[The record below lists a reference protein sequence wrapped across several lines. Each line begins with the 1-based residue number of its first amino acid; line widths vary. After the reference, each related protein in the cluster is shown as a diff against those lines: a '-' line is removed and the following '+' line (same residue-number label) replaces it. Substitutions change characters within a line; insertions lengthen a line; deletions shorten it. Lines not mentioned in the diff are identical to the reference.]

1 MKMLTEI
8 DLEKLL
14 TKLDKSSFT
23 SFEMT
28 EGDFSIKVKKETT
41 QVVQPVATVNAVA
54 TNVEA
59 TSEIADANL
68 EEIKAPFVG
77 VVYFAPSE
85 GEDPYIKVGSHIS
98 KGDTVGLIEAMK
110 MFNEV
115 HSPVDGEIVELL
127 VENGSMVEYDQ
138 PIARVRKVGDN

>member
-1 MKMLTEI
+1 MTEI

-138 PIARVRKVGDN
+138 PIARVRKVGDD

>member
-1 MKMLTEI
+1 MLTEI

-28 EGDFSIKVKKETT
+28 EGDFSIKVKKEIT

-54 TNVEA
+54 TDVEA

-115 HSPVDGEIVELL
+115 HSPVDGEVVELL

>member
-1 MKMLTEI
+1 LTEI
-8 DLEKLL
+8 DLDKLL
-14 TKLDKSSFT
+14 TKLDQSTFT

-28 EGDFSIKVKKETT
+28 DGDFNLKVTKETA
-41 QVVQPVATVNAVA
+41 QVVQQPTVVAAPAVSAESPVEV
-54 TNVEA
+54 
-59 TSEIADANL
+59 DANL

-77 VVYFAPSE
+77 VVYFTPSE
-85 GEDPYIKVGSHIS
+85 DEDPYIEVGAHVS
-98 KGDTVGLIEAMK
+98 KGKTVALIEAMK

-115 HSPVDGEIVELL
+115 HSPVSGEIVEIL

>member
-1 MKMLTEI
+1 MLTEI

-54 TNVEA
+54 TDVEA

-115 HSPVDGEIVELL
+115 HSPIEGEVVEILVD
-127 VENGSMVEYDQ
+127 NGSMVEYDQ
-138 PIARVRKVGDN
+138 PIARIREK

>member
-1 MKMLTEI
+1 MTEN
-8 DLEKLL
+8 DLDKLL
-14 TKLDKSSFT
+14 TKLDESSFT

-28 EGDFSIKVKKETT
+28 DGDFSLKVTKETT
-41 QVVQPVATVNAVA
+41 PTVVQPAVVTTGA
-54 TNVEA
+54 NVVEE
-59 TSEIADANL
+59 TPQVDENL

-85 GEDPYIKVGSHIS
+85 DEDPYIQVGSHVA
-98 KGDTVGLIEAMK
+98 KGDTVSLIEAMK

-115 HSPVDGEIVELL
+115 HSPVSGEIVEIL

-138 PIARVRKVGDN
+138 PIARVRKVGDV

>member
-1 MKMLTEI
+1 VLTEI

-41 QVVQPVATVNAVA
+41 QVVQPVVAAPVAPAAVE
-54 TNVEA
+54 EA
-59 TSEIADANL
+59 TEEVDTNL

-77 VVYFAPSE
+77 VVYFTPSE
-85 GEDPYIKVGSHIS
+85 DEDPYIKVGSHIS
-98 KGDTVGLIEAMK
+98 KGDTVSLIEAMK

-115 HSPVDGEIVELL
+115 HSPVTGEVVELL
-127 VENGSMVEYDQ
+127 VENGSMVEFDQ

>member
-1 MKMLTEI
+1 MTEI

-41 QVVQPVATVNAVA
+41 QAVQPVATVNAVA
-54 TNVEA
+54 TDVEA

-115 HSPVDGEIVELL
+115 HSPVDGEVVELL

>member
-1 MKMLTEI
+1 MLTEI

>member
-1 MKMLTEI
+1 MLTEI

-41 QVVQPVATVNAVA
+41 QVVQPVVAAPVAPAAVE
-54 TNVEA
+54 EA
-59 TSEIADANL
+59 TEEVDTNL

-77 VVYFAPSE
+77 VVYFTPSE
-85 GEDPYIKVGSHIS
+85 DEDPYIKVGSHIS
-98 KGDTVGLIEAMK
+98 KGDTVSLIEAMK

-115 HSPVDGEIVELL
+115 HSPVTGEVVELL
-127 VENGSMVEYDQ
+127 VENGSMVEFDQ

>member
-1 MKMLTEI
+1 MRVLTEI

-41 QVVQPVATVNAVA
+41 QVVQPVVAAPVAPAAVE
-54 TNVEA
+54 EA
-59 TSEIADANL
+59 TEEVDTNL

-77 VVYFAPSE
+77 VVYFTPSE
-85 GEDPYIKVGSHIS
+85 DEDPYIKVGSHIS
-98 KGDTVGLIEAMK
+98 KGDTVSLIEAMK

-115 HSPVDGEIVELL
+115 HSPVTGEVVELL
-127 VENGSMVEYDQ
+127 VENGSMVEFDQ

>member
-1 MKMLTEI
+1 MTEI

-54 TNVEA
+54 TDVEA

-85 GEDPYIKVGSHIS
+85 REDPYIKVGSHIS

-115 HSPVDGEIVELL
+115 HSPVDGEVVELL

>member
-1 MKMLTEI
+1 MLTEI

-54 TNVEA
+54 TDVEA

-98 KGDTVGLIEAMK
+98 KGNTVGLIEAMK

-115 HSPVDGEIVELL
+115 HSPVDGEVIELL

>member
-1 MKMLTEI
+1 MTEI

-54 TNVEA
+54 TDVEA

-98 KGDTVGLIEAMK
+98 KGDAVGLIEAMK

-115 HSPVDGEIVELL
+115 HSPVDGEVVELL

>member
-1 MKMLTEI
+1 MTEI

-41 QVVQPVATVNAVA
+41 QVVQSVATVNVVA
-54 TNVEA
+54 TDVEA

-85 GEDPYIKVGSHIS
+85 GEDPYIKVGSHIL

-115 HSPVDGEIVELL
+115 HSPVDGEVVELL

>member
-1 MKMLTEI
+1 MLTEI

-54 TNVEA
+54 TDVEA

-98 KGDTVGLIEAMK
+98 KGDTVSLIEAMK

-115 HSPVDGEIVELL
+115 HSPVDGEVVELL
-127 VENGSMVEYDQ
+127 VENGSMVEYAQ

>member
-1 MKMLTEI
+1 MLTEI

-54 TNVEA
+54 TDVEA
-59 TSEIADANL
+59 TSEIAGANL

-115 HSPVDGEIVELL
+115 HSPVDGEVVELL

>member
-1 MKMLTEI
+1 MTEI

>member
-1 MKMLTEI
+1 MLTEI

-41 QVVQPVATVNAVA
+41 QVVQSVATVNAVA
-54 TNVEA
+54 TDVEA

-98 KGDTVGLIEAMK
+98 KGDTVG
-110 MFNEV
+110 
-115 HSPVDGEIVELL
+115 
-127 VENGSMVEYDQ
+127 
-138 PIARVRKVGDN
+138 

>member
-1 MKMLTEI
+1 MLTEI

-54 TNVEA
+54 TDVEA

-85 GEDPYIKVGSHIS
+85 GEAPYIKVGSHIS

-115 HSPVDGEIVELL
+115 HSPVDGEVVELL

>member
-54 TNVEA
+54 TDVEA

-115 HSPVDGEIVELL
+115 HSPVDGEVVELL

-138 PIARVRKVGDN
+138 SIARVRKVGDN

>member
-1 MKMLTEI
+1 MTEI

-54 TNVEA
+54 TDVEA
-59 TSEIADANL
+59 TSEIAGANL

-115 HSPVDGEIVELL
+115 HSPVDGEVVELL

>member
-1 MKMLTEI
+1 MLTEI

-54 TNVEA
+54 TDVEA

-85 GEDPYIKVGSHIS
+85 GEDPYIKVDSHIS

-115 HSPVDGEIVELL
+115 HSPVDGEVVELL

>member
-1 MKMLTEI
+1 MTEI

-54 TNVEA
+54 TDVEA

-77 VVYFAPSE
+77 VVYFAPLE

-115 HSPVDGEIVELL
+115 HSPVDGEVVELL

>member
-54 TNVEA
+54 TDVEA

-98 KGDTVGLIEAMK
+98 KGDTVSLIEAMK

-115 HSPVDGEIVELL
+115 HSPVDGEVVELL
-127 VENGSMVEYDQ
+127 VENGSMVEYAQ

>member
-1 MKMLTEI
+1 MTEI

-54 TNVEA
+54 TDVEV

-115 HSPVDGEIVELL
+115 HSPVDGEVVELL

>member
-1 MKMLTEI
+1 MLTEI

-41 QVVQPVATVNAVA
+41 QVVQSVATVNAVA
-54 TNVEA
+54 TDVEA

-115 HSPVDGEIVELL
+115 HSPVDGEVVELL

>member
-1 MKMLTEI
+1 MLTEI

-54 TNVEA
+54 TDVEA

-77 VVYFAPSE
+77 VVYFTPSE

-115 HSPVDGEIVELL
+115 HSPVDGEVVELL

>member
-1 MKMLTEI
+1 MLTEI

-54 TNVEA
+54 TDVEA

-115 HSPVDGEIVELL
+115 HSPVDGEVVELL
-127 VENGSMVEYDQ
+127 VENRSMVEYDQ

>member
-1 MKMLTEI
+1 MLTEI

-23 SFEMT
+23 SFEMA

-54 TNVEA
+54 TDVEA

-77 VVYFAPSE
+77 VVYFAASE

-115 HSPVDGEIVELL
+115 HSPVDGEVVELL

>member
-1 MKMLTEI
+1 MLTEI

-54 TNVEA
+54 TDVEA

-85 GEDPYIKVGSHIS
+85 REDPYIKVGSHIS

-115 HSPVDGEIVELL
+115 HSPVDGEVVELL

>member
-1 MKMLTEI
+1 MTEI

-115 HSPVDGEIVELL
+115 HSPVDGEVVELL